1 MSVSRMTGTSSQ
13 HGACRDSVELDGEH
27 HLFTVAD
34 DRYRLPLAVLLR
46 SLQEA
51 HPPETAPLVHVF
63 TLGLNDANRR
73 RLERSAPALS
83 IEWIDLRP
91 LFPSGGLRAATGL
104 KPATWG
110 RLFAADILAE
120 RFQRAVYMDVDML
133 VASDLTP
140 LWQSQ
145 LSGRPIAAVTSP
157 GNPQVCCPLA
167 GLGAIWKQC
176 GLDPRTAYF
185 QAGLLVI
192 DLAAWR
198 ERAISARVAEA
209 CERFGHAF
217 SAADQDALNFVVAG
231 DFAAL
236 SLRWNQT
243 HLLREP
249 RIWAYSFFPVE
260 EVDDARFR
268 PGVIHF
274 TGIDKPW
281 WCAPGHAPEFG
292 RWWDVLSRTEFAA
305 CRPPWFRILR
315 RRLRARLAAWLCR

>member
-1 MSVSRMTGTSSQ
+1 MP
-13 HGACRDSVELDGEH
+13 GEAMEPNGRPH
-27 HLFTVAD
+27 VFTVAD
-34 DRYRLPLAVLLR
+34 DRYCLPLAVLLR
-46 SLQEA
+46 SMQESHSPA
-51 HPPETAPLVHVF
+51 TAPAVHVF
-63 TLGLNDANRR
+63 TLGLTDDNKL

-83 IEWIDLRP
+83 IAWSDLLP
-91 LFPSGGLRAATGL
+91 SFPRGGLRAATGL

-120 RFQRAVYMDVDML
+120 RLQKAIYMDVDML

-140 LWQSQ
+140 VWRAQ
-145 LSGRPIAAVTSP
+145 LAGRPIAAVTSP

-176 GLDPRTAYF
+176 GLDPRTPYF

-192 DLAAWR
+192 DLVAWKN
-198 ERAISARVAEA
+198 RAISARVAEA
-209 CERFGHAF
+209 CDRFGHSFTAG
-217 SAADQDALNFVVAG
+217 DQDALNCVLAG

-236 SLRWNQT
+236 PMRWNQT

-249 RIWAYSFFPVE
+249 RVWAYSFFPVE
-260 EVDDARFR
+260 DVDEARLR
-268 PGVIHF
+268 PGVVHF

-281 WCAPGHAPEFG
+281 WSSPGSSPECA

-305 CRPPWFRILR
+305 YRPPWFRILR
-315 RRLRARLAAWLCR
+315 RRLRTRLADWLRG